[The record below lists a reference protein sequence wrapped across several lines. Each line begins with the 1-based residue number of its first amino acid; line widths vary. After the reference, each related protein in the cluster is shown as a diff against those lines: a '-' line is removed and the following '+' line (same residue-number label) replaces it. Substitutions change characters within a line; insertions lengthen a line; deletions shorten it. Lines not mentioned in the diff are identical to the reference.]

1 MFSTISSF
9 QVSYYYYVIIGFYL
23 RFRGIAFQVQS
34 LMTAHFCWVLL
45 CVLPHG
51 FASKK
56 ETVHRLGVS
65 IWPLLSCYVVREE
78 VFLIL
83 VILPHLIQMWRWST
97 FYTKRPQRKQATMQC
112 HAQSRPWGKGGSW
125 LTCPVS
131 FLPLVFFF
139 LFTQNR
145 KGGGGG
151 QGSTLGP
158 SPRSATDTW
167 S

>member
-51 FASKK
+51 IASKK

-112 HAQSRPWGKGGSW
+112 HAQSRPWGKGGRELINLSCQ
-125 LTCPVS
+125 LSSSSVLFS
-131 FLPLVFFF
+131 FYP
-139 LFTQNR
+139 
-145 KGGGGG
+145 K
-151 QGSTLGP
+151 
-158 SPRSATDTW
+158 
-167 S
+167 